1 MKTENSAKHITPPA
15 AKPLLAAGITNRN
28 WFVKYGRKNG
38 LQGLKILME
47 YLSDDSLKA
56 AQEAFNYIDC
66 QLRHDRIKGKGK
78 YACR

>member
-1 MKTENSAKHITPPA
+1 MEKDNLKHENPTD